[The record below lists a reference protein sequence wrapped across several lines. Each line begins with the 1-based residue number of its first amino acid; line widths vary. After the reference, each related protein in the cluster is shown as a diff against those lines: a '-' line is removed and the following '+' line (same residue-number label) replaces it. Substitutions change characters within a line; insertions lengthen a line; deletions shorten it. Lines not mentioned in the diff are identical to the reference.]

1 MVGDSKMICDSKSV
15 RGRFTGIGH
24 STSEAAHH
32 APPKEAP
39 RKPPAPP
46 VPMSRADA
54 AVPNSPANE
63 DANVAAPQTAT
74 ATTAPSATA
83 PPAKPQSG
91 VVNAVAHQIGHAPV
105 ADPFVLEQTVDSS
118 AADSSTVDSGTV
130 DSGTLD
136 PVDIAA
142 TRSPQRADTPRAF
155 HPDEASVDTGSTGF
169 VAEAATIAP
178 NPPHEETPTH
188 AETWFAIGIGVG
200 LAASL
205 AVWLRLRPK
214 NEHVLNG

>member
-24 STSEAAHH
+24 STGEAAHH

-54 AVPNSPANE
+54 AAPNSPASE

-74 ATTAPSATA
+74 AATA
-83 PPAKPQSG
+83 PPAKPLSG
-91 VVNAVAHQIGHAPV
+91 VVNAIAHQIGHGPV

-118 AADSSTVDSGTV
+118 AA

-155 HPDEASVDTGSTGF
+155 HPDEASVDTGSTEF

-188 AETWFAIGIGVG
+188 PETWFAIGIGVG